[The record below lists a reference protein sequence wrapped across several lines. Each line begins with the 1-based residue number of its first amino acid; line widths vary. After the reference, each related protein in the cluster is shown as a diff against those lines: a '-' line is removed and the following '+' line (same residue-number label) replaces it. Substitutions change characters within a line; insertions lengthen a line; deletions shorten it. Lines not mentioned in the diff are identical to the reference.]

1 MLGIGVP
8 KGFPNFQSAIARVNV
23 HCLEEFFIPLERY

>member
-8 KGFPNFQSAIARVNV
+8 KGFPNLQSAIARFKT
-23 HCLEEFFIPLERY
+23 HCLEELFISLEIY